1 MCQMLLT
8 RSCCRR
14 AAERGVRVV
23 NMGAEEILWGV
34 IAGAYVALFYYR
46 RHEERDSEGNF
57 FAFFRG
63 PRWLSPTLLSL
74 FVYSMYSAL
83 FTYSHVDAL
92 SKAAML
98 GVGAV
103 LALVPAIYFWFRR
116 VTLKGDVIEAVGP
129 FNGIKRIYLDDVV
142 GVRSDLETRGS
153 RWTPGSGTEVYSAER
168 KIQIEGFLSG
178 YKPLAQ
184 EIVDAFNAKNSNKK
198 MHGDKRVI

>member
-1 MCQMLLT
+1 
-8 RSCCRR
+8 
-14 AAERGVRVV
+14 
-23 NMGAEEILWGV
+23 
-34 IAGAYVALFYYR
+34 
-46 RHEERDSEGNF
+46 
-57 FAFFRG
+57 
-63 PRWLSPTLLSL
+63 
-74 FVYSMYSAL
+74 
-83 FTYSHVDAL
+83 
-92 SKAAML
+92 
-98 GVGAV
+98 
-103 LALVPAIYFWFRR
+103 
-116 VTLKGDVIEAVGP
+116 EAVGP